1 MNYKVVLGKALEKIS
16 FSKSEFFELRKIAR
30 EFISSL
36 NEKNLN
42 AFIGGSFAKGTAMR
56 KKDKPDIDIFVVF
69 DFSDELL
76 NLEKILK
83 KIKLPGRLKVVHGSR
98 DYFQVDCD
106 EVVLEVIPVL
116 KNSGEEVVENVT
128 DFSLSHVEYILEEVR
143 KNSEISNE
151 ILLAKAFCQAQ
162 RCYGAESYIHGFS
175 GYSLE
180 ILVIYFGGF
189 IKFLKGV
196 QKKNVIDP
204 KKYFNGKQE
213 ILRELNSSKL
223 QGPLV
228 LIDPTYKYRNV
239 CAGLNDETFRKFVK
253 SANSFLKNPSL
264 EDFELKNIDVESLK
278 DFSKKKDRKF
288 VEIGL
293 KTSRIQSDVAGAK
306 MKKFFDFFV
315 DELGRRKQK
324 ILKKEFD
331 YLGDGK
337 SSRGYLVVEE
347 SREIEVRGPSIKLK
361 EAVVKF
367 RKAKGSKAFKKKG
380 YWWFKDKT
388 SVEKIFKMVK
398 KFEKEM
404 DVVVEG
410 LF

>member
-1 MNYKVVLGKALEKIS
+1 LK
-16 FSKSEFFELRKIAR
+16 SKK
-30 EFISSL
+30 
-36 NEKNLN
+36 LN
-42 AFIGGSFAKGTAMR
+42 AFIGGSFAKGTAMK

-69 DFSDELL
+69 NSSEELL
-76 NLEKILK
+76 NLEKILMK
-83 KIKLPGRLKVVHGSR
+83 LKLPGKLNVVHGSR
-98 DYFQVDCD
+98 DYFQIDCGKIL
-106 EVVLEVIPVL
+106 LEVIPVL
-116 KNSGEEVVENVT
+116 KNREGEIVENVT

-143 KNSEISNE
+143 KDSEISRE

-189 IKFLKGV
+189 VKFLKGI
-196 QKKNVIDP
+196 QKMNVIDP
-204 KKYFNGKQE
+204 KKYFKGKQE

-239 CAGLNDETFRKFVK
+239 CAGLNFETFEKFSK
-253 SANSFLKNPSL
+253 SSNLFLKSPSL
-264 EDFELKNIDVESLK
+264 DYFEFNEIDVESLK
-278 DFSKKKDRKF
+278 DFSKKKNMKF
-288 VEIGL
+288 VEINL
-293 KTSRIQSDVAGAK
+293 KTSRIQTDIAGAK

-315 DELGRRKQK
+315 DELERKKQK
-324 ILKKEFD
+324 VLKKEFD
-331 YLGDGK
+331 YSGK
-337 SSRGYLVVEE
+337 GKTSKGYLVVEE
-347 SREIEVRGPSIKLK
+347 NQEIEVRGPLVKLK

-367 RKAKGSKAFKKKG
+367 RKAKGKNSFKKKG

-388 SVEKIFKMVK
+388 SVMKIFKSVK

-404 DVVVEG
+404 DVFAEI
-410 LF
+410 